1 VLQDLDRQQLD
12 AAGHR
17 YSTYVEGELTLLVIR
32 DYEVPGGYS
41 PRAVDLLLQIPRDYP
56 DAALDMWWVFPEVRF
71 ERTSSRPT
79 NTDVFQPFAGFAPE
93 PTRQWQRFSR
103 HPQWRL
109 GVDDLRSYLA
119 SLHSTMENEA
129 RRLAA

>member
-1 VLQDLDRQQLD
+1 MAQPL
-12 AAGHR
+12 
-17 YSTYVEGELTLLVIR
+17 STYVEGRRHATR
-32 DYEVPGGYS
+32 HPRRAAGPAYS
-41 PRAVDLLLQIPRDYP
+41 PLAVDLLLQIPRDYP

-109 GVDDLRSYLA
+109 GVDGLRSYLA
-119 SLHSTMENEA
+119 SLRSTMETEA